1 MKNIFI
7 IVLLFL
13 SVNTFAQKYGHC
25 DISTVAQKLPELA
38 EIEKQVET
46 KTLELEG
53 RLQRMYEVYQTKIG
67 EFQSTVSTMTADQ
80 QKVAAEEIQ
89 NLEGRIGEAQQNSQ
103 QELQQ
108 FDMELK
114 QPLFEKVKKAIDD
127 VSVENGFDF
136 IFDSST
142 GAILYAGGED
152 VNVLVLQKLGVQ

>member
-25 DISTVAQKLPELA
+25 DISEVAQRLPELA
-38 EIEKQVET
+38 DIDKQVET

-67 EFQSTVSTMTADQ
+67 EFQSSVSTLTADQ
-80 QKVAAEEIQ
+80 QAIAAEEIQ
-89 NLEGRIGEAQQNSQ
+89 NLEQRITEAQQNSQ
-103 QELQQ
+103 QELQE

-114 QPLFEKVKKAIDD
+114 KPLFEKVKKAIDD
-127 VSVENGFDF
+127 VSVENGFTL

-142 GAILYAGGED
+142 GTILYAGGED